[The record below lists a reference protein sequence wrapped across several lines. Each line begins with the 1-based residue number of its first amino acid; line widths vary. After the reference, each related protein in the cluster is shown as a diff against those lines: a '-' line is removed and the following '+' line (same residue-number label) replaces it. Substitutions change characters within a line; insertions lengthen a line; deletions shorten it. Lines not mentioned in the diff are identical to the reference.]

1 MPNTP
6 NSSRAIRTGWPSL
19 LAKITMGLL
28 VLEEIPSPEPGP
40 GGSAVAALT
49 LAYAAGLVTMVA
61 RRSRASW
68 DGAAGAAAQAQAL
81 RRRAAQLVDPSADVW
96 AEALAALESTSP
108 ELEGKLRRSAEL
120 PLQIAEVGAD
130 VARLAALVAERGDGT
145 YRSDA
150 ASAAVLAEAAVR
162 VAEKLVAVNLTTGRT
177 DELRERAW
185 ASAET
190 ARAAAAKALDS
201 GP

>member
-1 MPNTP
+1 MPGPYLELTADEFLD
-6 NSSRAIRTGWPSL
+6 R
-19 LAKITMGLL
+19 LAA
-28 VLEEIPSPEPGP
+28 PEPGP

-61 RRSRASW
+61 RRSFESW

-81 RRRAAQLVDPSADVW
+81 RRRAAQLVDPSAEVW
-96 AEALAALESTSP
+96 IEALAALEAKSP
-108 ELEGKLRRSAEL
+108 ELEAKLRRSVEL
-120 PLQIAEVGAD
+120 PLEIADVGAD

-162 VAEKLVAVNLTTGRT
+162 VAEKLVAVNLTIGRT
-177 DELRERAW
+177 DEMLQRARG
-185 ASAET
+185 SAET

-201 GP
+201 GL